1 MGIVVEVLLL
11 RLPYNLVRVG
21 RGFVLKECG
30 ERLSFFVDD
39 PDLVDFFF
47 LIIIF
52 GAEIFFISHHLDQS
66 LIIACF
72 RY

>member
-30 ERLSFFVDD
+30 ERLSFFVDH

-47 LIIIF
+47 K
-52 GAEIFFISHHLDQS
+52 S
-66 LIIACF
+66 LFLAQRF
-72 RY
+72 SRQLFVTHTP